1 MTHDEALARAN
12 ELKGRQNSSPFN
24 SQEKRSI
31 EELHRE
37 VIGYDMKPTTCQNC
51 YHDAL
56 ILIILR
62 LKKTTAMAKD
72 KQYTLRNGFI
82 IHSPIFHQ
90 GTIYTNANLTDEV
103 AKEYLERFP
112 ANVTMFSKMPRE
124 AKPKKHQRKNK
135 KK

>member
-12 ELKGRQNSSPFN
+12 ELRGRSNSSPFN

-37 VIGYDMKPTTCQNC
+37 VIGYDMKPTTCHNC
-51 YHDAL
+51 YNDAL

-72 KQYTLRNGFI
+72 RQYTLRNGFI

-90 GTIYTNANLTDEV
+90 GAIYTNANLTDEV

-112 ANVTMFSKMPRE
+112 ANITMFSKMPRE
-124 AKPKKHQRKNK
+124 AKPKKQRKNK
-135 KK
+135 RK